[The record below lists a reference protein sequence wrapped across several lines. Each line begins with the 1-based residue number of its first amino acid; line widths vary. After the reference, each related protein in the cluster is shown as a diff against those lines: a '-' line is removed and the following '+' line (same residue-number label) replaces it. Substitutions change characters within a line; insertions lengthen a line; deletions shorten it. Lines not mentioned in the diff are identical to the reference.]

1 MEKIKNID
9 GKMVAEKIKATIKT
23 QIEELQKLGASV
35 PTLACMIV
43 GNNPASEK
51 YVASKEKTCQELGMG
66 SKVIRLDDNTPQESI
81 IYTIEKLNRD
91 ENISG
96 ILLQLPLP
104 YGYDERTIINTI
116 DPKKDVDCLTDI
128 NLGKLMGK
136 TQDIA
141 PCTAQGIMTLL
152 DEYNIDIEGK
162 NVVVIGRSLL
172 VGKSV
177 ANLLEQRNATVT
189 ICHSKTKNMADITS
203 KADIL
208 VVAIGKP
215 KFITPD
221 YVKVG
226 AVVIDVGI
234 NRVQVE
240 SVKDGQKVVKNKTVG
255 DVDYDNV
262 APHCSYITPVPGGV
276 GPMTVAELMRNTYTL
291 YTLSN
296 DVILTKSKEDE
307 K

>member
-1 MEKIKNID
+1 MEKID
-9 GKMVAEKIKATIKT
+9 GKRVAEKLKATIKT
-23 QIEELQKLGASV
+23 QIEDLKKLRTSV
-35 PTLACMIV
+35 PTLACIIV
-43 GNNPASEK
+43 GNDPASEK
-51 YVASKEKTCQELGMG
+51 YVASKERTCLALGMG
-66 SKVIRLDDNTPQESI
+66 SKVIRLDENTPQESI

-104 YGYDERTIINTI
+104 YGYDERTIINAI

-189 ICHSKTKNMADITS
+189 ICHSKTKNMQDITS

-221 YVKVG
+221 YVKDG

-234 NRVQVE
+234 NRVEEEKIVNGKP
-240 SVKDGQKVVKNKTVG
+240 VKKARTVG
-255 DVDYDNV
+255 DIEYDTV
-262 APHCSYITPVPGGV
+262 APKCSYITPVPGGV

-291 YTLSN
+291 YTLNN
-296 DVILTKSKEDE
+296 DIVLDNVKEN

>member
-104 YGYDERTIINTI
+104 YGYDERTIINAI

-189 ICHSKTKNMADITS
+189 ICHSKTKNMQEIT
-203 KADIL
+203 KQADIL
-208 VVAIGKP
+208 VVAIGRP

-221 YVKVG
+221 YVKDD

-234 NRVQVE
+234 NRVEVE
-240 SVKDGQKVVKNKTVG
+240 KMQDGKTVKKERTVG
-255 DVDYDNV
+255 DVDYETV
-262 APHCSYITPVPGGV
+262 AQKCSYITPVPGGV

>member
-1 MEKIKNID
+1 MEKID
-9 GKMVAEKIKATIKT
+9 GKKVAESIKATIKE
-23 QIEELQKLGASV
+23 QIEDLKQLGAKV

-51 YVASKEKTCQELGMG
+51 YVASKEKTCEELGMG
-66 SKVIRLDDNTPQESI
+66 SKVIRFEGNTPQESI
-81 IYTIEKLNRD
+81 IYAIEKLNRD
-91 ENISG
+91 ESISG
-96 ILLQLPLP
+96 VLLQLPLP
-104 YGYDERTIINTI
+104 YGYDEHTIINAI
-116 DPKKDVDCLTDI
+116 DPRKDVDCLTDV

-152 DEYNIDIEGK
+152 DEYKIDIESK

-189 ICHSKTKNMADITS
+189 ICHSKTKNMKDITS

-215 KFITPD
+215 KFVTAE
-221 YVKVG
+221 YVKEG

-234 NRVQVE
+234 NRVEVE
-240 SVKDGQKVVKNKTVG
+240 KVQDGNPVKKARTVG
-255 DVDYDNV
+255 DVDFDNV
-262 APHCSYITPVPGGV
+262 APKCSYITPVPGGV

-291 YTLSN
+291 YTLNN
-296 DVILTKSKEDE
+296 DIHLEEIKEN